1 MKNKETNVL
10 ASDNLS
16 YNDDYIMRPFSPS
29 LSISHLDKSSFSFGG
44 LLEIGKLVG
53 EMTLGEDKKYS
64 EAHETYDPNDKNHV
78 YLQKVQEIQD
88 QINSIKNLYEKE
100 VKQHMICKEKF
111 EKIVSSY
118 TTKKTPRKNVNIDT
132 FKVKHLQ
139 QMNILKDILGTVKQ
153 LEEKLMKTKAC
164 CY

>member
-10 ASDNLS
+10 NFDDLS

-44 LLEIGKLVG
+44 LLEIGKLIG
-53 EMTLGEDKKYS
+53 EMALGEDKKYRGVR
-64 EAHETYDPNDKNHV
+64 ETYDPDDKNQI
-78 YLQKVQEIQD
+78 YIQKVQEIQD
-88 QINSIKNLYEKE
+88 QIYNIKNLYEKE
-100 VKQHMICKEKF
+100 VKQHMAYKEKF

-118 TTKKTPRKNVNIDT
+118 TSKKVTRKNLNIDT
-132 FKVKHLQ
+132 FGVKHLQ
-139 QMNILKDILGTVKQ
+139 QMNMLKDILGTVKQ
-153 LEEKLMKTKAC
+153 LEEKLKKTKAC

>member
-10 ASDNLS
+10 AFDDLS

-53 EMTLGEDKKYS
+53 EMTLAEDKKHRVVR
-64 EAHETYDPNDKNHV
+64 EAYDPDDKDQV

-100 VKQHMICKEKF
+100 VKQHMICQEKF

-118 TTKKTPRKNVNIDT
+118 KTKKAPGKNMNIDT

-139 QMNILKDILGTVKQ
+139 QMNILNDILGTVKQ
-153 LEEKLMKTKAC
+153 LEEKLKKTKAC